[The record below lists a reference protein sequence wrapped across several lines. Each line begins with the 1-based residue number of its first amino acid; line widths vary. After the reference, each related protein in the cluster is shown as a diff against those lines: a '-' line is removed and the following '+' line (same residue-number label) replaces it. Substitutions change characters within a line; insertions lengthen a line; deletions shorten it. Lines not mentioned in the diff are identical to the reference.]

1 MLGVFV
7 IPLSLIIFT
16 WGMFVGQIIY
26 RKYIDKDERQ
36 NS

>member
-26 RKYIDKDERQ
+26 NKFIKR
-36 NS
+36 